1 MGSWKI
7 VFTQNEFA
15 LKTYLTPQWTDKNT
29 DTNVY
34 FGYNNVPY
42 HPPEGVF
49 RPCLKMYLV

>member
-15 LKTYLTPQWTDKNT
+15 LRTYLTPQWTDKNT

-49 RPCLKMYLV
+49 RP